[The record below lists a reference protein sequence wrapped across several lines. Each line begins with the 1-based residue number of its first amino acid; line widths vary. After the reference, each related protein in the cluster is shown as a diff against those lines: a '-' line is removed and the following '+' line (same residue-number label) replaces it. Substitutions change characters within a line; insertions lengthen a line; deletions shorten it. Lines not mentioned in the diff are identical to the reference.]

1 MLDKTQQK
9 AGAGGETAGG
19 APEPMSRRA
28 TEIALLVASAFFM
41 EMLDGTVIVTALP
54 EMAKSFGVNPV
65 DLTLGMTAYM
75 LTLAV
80 FIPLSG
86 WFADRFGPR
95 RIFVLALAI
104 FTLASVLCG
113 LASGTWSFTLA
124 RVLQGFGGSM
134 MVPVGRLAVLRTTP
148 KHHLIRAIAYIT
160 WPGLIAPIIGP
171 AVGGFLTT
179 YVDWRFIF
187 FLNVPLGLI
196 AMVLA
201 WRLIPDDGQH
211 RERPL
216 DRTGFVLSALACL
229 CFTYGLNLFGNVEV
243 PAVLASVLVAV
254 GLASAVATYLH
265 AKRHP
270 SPLLDVSALTID
282 TFAVS
287 VVGGTLLR
295 TVISTAPF
303 LLPLMFQIGFGLD
316 AFEAGLLVL
325 AVFVGNLGI
334 KPLTTPILRYVGFRR
349 LLLGNG
355 ILFAA
360 TLVGCALLTPETPRL
375 LLLLLLLVSGAS
387 RSTQFTAIATI
398 AFADVPQDRM
408 SGANTFF
415 SLMFQLSL
423 GLSVAVGAV
432 CLKIAS
438 LLLGHPAGSLTL
450 ADFRLAFLLTAA
462 LTIIGL
468 YDSYRLPANAGEA
481 VSRKR

>member
-1 MLDKTQQK
+1 MLEKTRQQP
-9 AGAGGETAGG
+9 GADRGG
-19 APEPMSRRA
+19 AREPMSRRA

-86 WFADRFGPR
+86 WFADRFGSR
-95 RIFVLALAI
+95 RVFVLAVAI

-113 LASGTWSFTLA
+113 LATGTWSFTLA

-148 KHHLIRAIAYIT
+148 KQHLIRAIAVIT

-179 YVDWRFIF
+179 YVDWRWIF
-187 FLNVPLGLI
+187 FLNVPLGL
-196 AMVLA
+196 AGMAFA
-201 WRLIPDDGQH
+201 WRLIPEGEESRD
-211 RERPL
+211 RPL
-216 DRTGFVLSALACL
+216 DRAGFVLSAAACL
-229 CFTYGLNLFGNVEV
+229 AFTYGLNLFGNVDV
-243 PAVLASVLVAV
+243 PVVLASLLVIA
-254 GLASAVATYLH
+254 GLGFAVATYIH
-265 AKRHP
+265 AQRHP
-270 SPLLDVSALTID
+270 SPLLDLSSLKIQTY
-282 TFAVS
+282 AVS
-287 VVGGTLLR
+287 VGGGTLLR

-303 LLPLMFQIGFGLD
+303 LLPLMFQVGFGLD

-334 KPLTTPILRYVGFRR
+334 KPLTTPMLRRLGFRR

-355 ILFAA
+355 LLFAA
-360 TLVGCALLTPETPRL
+360 TLVGCAFLTPQTPRVL
-375 LLLLLLLVSGAS
+375 LLLLLLISGAS

-398 AFADVPQDRM
+398 AFADVPQQRM

-450 ADFRLAFLLTAA
+450 ADFRLAFLLTAG
-462 LTIIGL
+462 LVLIGL
-468 YDSYRLPANAGEA
+468 IDSFRLPANAGEA
-481 VSRKR
+481 VSRKS